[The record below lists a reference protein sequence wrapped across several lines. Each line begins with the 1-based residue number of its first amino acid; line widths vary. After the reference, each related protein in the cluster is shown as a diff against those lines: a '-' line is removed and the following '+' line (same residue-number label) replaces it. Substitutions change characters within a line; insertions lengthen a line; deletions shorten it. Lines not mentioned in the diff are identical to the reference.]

1 MKTKNNKSKIYEI
14 DCPEC
19 KTGLIIEVSK
29 DVIVEAV
36 KGEYEE
42 IVEVKKSN
50 QSKLT

>member
-1 MKTKNNKSKIYEI
+1 MKTENKKSKIYEI

-42 IVEVKKSN
+42 IVEVKKSS
-50 QSKLT
+50 QFKLT